1 MINLNLEEYR
11 DKVLGCWMGKNIGG
25 TLGAPFEW
33 RRQVNNVS
41 FYTQELGGEPLPND
55 DLDIQ
60 LLWLVAL
67 EEMGV
72 QIDANSLADYWCIY
86 VTPHWA
92 EYGTAKV
99 NMRLGLLPPQSGS
112 FHNEYKDSCGAFI
125 RSEIWAC
132 IAPGCPQ
139 VAAWYAYQDGVL
151 DHGNGEGTFAAVFCA
166 ALESAAFVERRLRT
180 LIDIGLSYIP
190 ADCGVAGAVRCALQA
205 FDAGLPW
212 QAARDEVLQQYR
224 GSSHAGAPELTSPAD
239 REKGFDQG
247 RRGWDVP
254 SNIGLLVLA
263 LLYGEGDFAKT
274 VCTAVNCGE
283 DTDCTA
289 ATAGSIFGILQGFH
303 AIPPQWIEPI
313 GRKIK
318 TACLNL
324 GELGYFGAQLPQD
337 VDEMTRRT
345 ERIAQQVLSHDRLP
359 VSLTPAAT
367 DLAALQPASLFGK
380 DPSQRTL
387 SSLSTRP
394 ATPPDYCNLNASVHR
409 FPFYEI
415 SVDVGPDP
423 LVRSRQPKSVILRIR
438 NLYKIQDNLR
448 VHWYLAEGW
457 QVDPSPDGSVFAP
470 TGWLSHTAFVEVP
483 FTLVSERVQGDVVR
497 FAVELTVPGRPTV
510 MLVPVTLI
518 NGDLV
523 A

>member
-1 MINLNLEEYR
+1 MLHIHIDEYR

-33 RRQVNNVS
+33 RRQVNDVQ
-41 FYTQELGGEPLPND
+41 FYTQNLGGDPLPND

-72 QIDANSLADYWCIY
+72 NIDANLLAEYWCIF

-92 EYGTAKV
+92 EYGTAKN
-99 NMRLGLLPPQSGS
+99 NMRMGLLPPLSGS

-132 IAPGCPQ
+132 IAPGCPE
-139 VAAWYAYQDGVL
+139 VAARYAYQDGIL

-166 ALESAAFVERRLRT
+166 ALESAAFVESDLPK

-190 ADCGVAGAVRCALQA
+190 ADCGVAGAARAAQEA
-205 FDAGLPW
+205 YNAGLPW
-212 QAARDEVLQQYR
+212 LSARETILRDFR
-224 GSSHAGAPELTSPAD
+224 GSSHGGAPELTAPED
-239 REKGFDQG
+239 REKGYHEGQ
-247 RRGWDVP
+247 RGWDVP
-254 SNIGLLVLA
+254 SNIGLLVAA
-263 LLYGEGDFAKT
+263 LLYGEGDFAST

-289 ATAGSIFGILQGFH
+289 ATAGSIFGILRGYK
-303 AIPPQWIEPI
+303 AIPPAWIEPI

-324 GELGYFGAQLPQD
+324 GELGYFGNQLPQD

-345 ERIAQQVLSHDRLP
+345 EAVARQVLSAFHLP
-359 VSLTPAAT
+359 VQLGDAPT
-367 DLAALQPASLFGK
+367 DLNGLTWEALLGK
-380 DPSQRTL
+380 DPHRRTL
-387 SSLSTRP
+387 SSFSVRP
-394 ATPPDYCNLNASVHR
+394 AAPPDYSNLNATVQR
-409 FPFYEI
+409 FPFYEV
-415 SVDVGPDP
+415 SVDTGPDP
-423 LVRSRQPKSVILRIR
+423 LARDGQPKPVVLRIR

-448 VHWYLAEGW
+448 VHWYTPEGW
-457 QVDPSPDGSVFAP
+457 QVSPSPDGSVFAP
-470 TGWLSHTAFVEVP
+470 TGWLGHGPYVEVR
-483 FTLVSERVQGDVVR
+483 FALCAERISGDLVR

-510 MLVPVTLI
+510 MLVPVTLV
-518 NGDLV
+518 NGNLV
-523 A
+523 